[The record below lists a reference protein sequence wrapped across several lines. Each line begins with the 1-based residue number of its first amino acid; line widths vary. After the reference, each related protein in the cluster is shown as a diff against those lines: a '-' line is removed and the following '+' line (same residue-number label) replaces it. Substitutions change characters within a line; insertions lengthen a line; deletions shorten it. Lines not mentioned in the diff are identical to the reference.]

1 MTLGFLRRQIEPMM
15 TEGDGLSPAF
25 SSSFEWMLH
34 ASSQVYQLAAR
45 LRVHLYDKDVLKQKS
60 LPCKV
65 LSIGNITVGGTGKT
79 PMVQYVAS
87 LLQRLG
93 LKVAVISRGYGGN
106 AQGSGGIVSD
116 GRTTL
121 MGTQASGDEPQ
132 LLSSRLKGIP
142 LLVGKD
148 RYRAGKQAISRF
160 GASVLILDDGFQHL
174 ALKRDLNLLLLDS
187 TRPFG
192 NGHCIPRGPL
202 REPVD
207 QIKRASALVLT
218 RWAEDS
224 HWNAQRSILE
234 THAPGRPIFRCMHV
248 AEKLF
253 VAGEEKAIVL
263 ATLEGKRLFAFSG
276 IARNESFR
284 ETVSSLGGDIVD
296 FLEFSD
302 HHRYSHHDIK
312 SIWKRAKDRGVDSII
327 TTEKDLVN
335 LGTDIPSMPRLL
347 VLGISISFGADAEAF
362 ASYLKTKMMPGPH
375 VGSDLLWSP

>member
-1 MTLGFLRRQIEPMM
+1 MTLGFLRRKIERMM
-15 TEGDGLSPAF
+15 TQGDEASPAF
-25 SSSFEWMLH
+25 ASPFEWMLH
-34 ASSQVYQLAAR
+34 ASSQVYQLAV
-45 LRVHLYDKDVLKQKS
+45 RVRVYLYDKDVLEQKS

-65 LSIGNITVGGTGKT
+65 LSIGNITVGGAGKT
-79 PMVQYVAS
+79 PMVQYVAD
-87 LLQRLG
+87 LLKGFG

-106 AQGSGGIVSD
+106 AQRSGGIVSD

-132 LLSSRLKGIP
+132 LLASKLKGIP
-142 LLVGKD
+142 LLVGSD
-148 RYRAGKQAISRF
+148 RF
-160 GASVLILDDGFQHL
+160 GASVLVLDDGFQHL

-192 NGHCIPRGPL
+192 NGYCIPRGPL

-218 RWAEDS
+218 RWAEDM

-248 AEKLF
+248 AETLF
-253 VAGEEKAIVL
+253 VAGQEKPIAL

-284 ETVSSLGGDIVD
+284 ETVSALGGDIVD

-302 HHRYSHHDIK
+302 HHRYALHDIQ
-312 SIWKRAKDRGVDSII
+312 SIWKRATDHRVDSII

-335 LGTDIPSMPRLL
+335 LGTDIPSMPKLL
-347 VLGISISFGADAEAF
+347 VLGIGISFGEDAEAF
-362 ASYLKTKMMPGPH
+362 ASYLETKMMGGRH
-375 VGSDLLWSP
+375 MGTALLCSP